1 MQSKPICVLGAGL
14 MGVGIA
20 THFARYGH
28 DVWLYDTDSSRIAE
42 ISGVAGGILDELIAT
57 DQFAIGEK
65 TTVMSRLHGTTSLQD
80 IAAGRLLIEAIV
92 LNSSTHCMRNW
103 KS

>member
-1 MQSKPICVLGAGL
+1 MHSKPICVTGAGL

-42 ISGVAGGILDELIAT
+42 ISGVAGGILDELVAT

-65 TTVMSRLHGTTSLQD
+65 RRSCLVCTARPRYRILPHVSY
-80 IAAGRLLIEAIV
+80 
-92 LNSSTHCMRNW
+92 
-103 KS
+103 

>member
-1 MQSKPICVLGAGL
+1 MQSKPVCVLGAGL

-42 ISGVAGGILDELIAT
+42 ISAVASGILP
-57 DQFAIGEK
+57 
-65 TTVMSRLHGTTSLQD
+65 
-80 IAAGRLLIEAIV
+80 
-92 LNSSTHCMRNW
+92 
-103 KS
+103 